1 MDNVRDFEYDNA
13 REWNESSD
21 DDDAVSVASSSQRP
35 PQQSNPHQSQDS
47 ASNRLG
53 TLIDIESDDVDS
65 ASIVHGSRETAATA
79 TTDRSQLQRH
89 ALSTRPRRQGPWGNI
104 VGSTAPRSTA
114 VSGLSQEAGTSN
126 PVARASLPTNTAPT
140 PTVNPSRPAVLPNRG
155 PRRGRGRGVRYPDN
169 HGPQRPAPRHEPPH
183 RGQQSS
189 GIALPFRAPISI
201 GRPPHHEKPP
211 RRVRREPYQTSQGAK
226 SSFGA
231 AEGLVSTRMRKQ
243 IDQRSTQANEL
254 QKFLGQPDEYEDFN
268 SIGYYIW
275 PDKDERATDRL
286 GLKLEA
292 LNPVRTKFKVYI
304 DWVDSTRCIRVRSQE
319 KSSTGESMHSAI
331 NAIRQEHEHK
341 KSQQKISAPVHILVP
356 PTIKNWRSHVKP
368 VLATTTSDDTP
379 DRKKSNIIA
388 LELSGSPLPFGEMTK
403 EKYDLVRF
411 KKLEDNMARF
421 EANLIEKIMAQSPY
435 KGWMRLRVNF
445 GHVKITQ
452 YEKGFAGGNYS
463 LDKFENMIKQPRFTA
478 EFDRDI
484 GGASVAFDTI
494 KNITSRP
501 DLFVPA
507 SPKVYELKDVHPIYT
522 EVLFVQGHGGQK
534 LRIEA
539 ELDVLGD
546 STEKDRWY
554 QLGTIQLYHDDKR
567 YRVVEVRNIDIENRF
582 DWNLD
587 VVADDSVSDIPRTL
601 YELVESSIQVST
613 KERFDEHG
621 MGYPIVL
628 PKPIYGVH
636 VEAVCIKS
644 VLKYILKRGG
654 YVVEVTIFRKWPG
667 RDTSSEPET
676 SCAISIGHQRWDHEL
691 ASMQGVVAERTWE
704 ENLSNLFPP
713 DQLGGNGFVD
723 LVDQIRHIRE
733 ILSMNGI
740 GR

>member
-13 REWNESSD
+13 REWNESD
-21 DDDAVSVASSSQRP
+21 DDDAVSVASSSQQP
-35 PQQSNPHQSQDS
+35 PQQSNPHQTQNS

-53 TLIDIESDDVDS
+53 TLIDIESDDVGS
-65 ASIVHGSRETAATA
+65 ASIGHGRHETATAATA
-79 TTDRSQLQRH
+79 ERSRLQPR
-89 ALSTRPRRQGPWGNI
+89 APSTIAHRQGAWGNMA
-104 VGSTAPRSTA
+104 GSTVPRSTA
-114 VSGLSQEAGTSN
+114 FSGLSQAAGTSD
-126 PVARASLPTNTAPT
+126 PVAGTPLSTIAVPTT
-140 PTVNPSRPAVLPNRG
+140 TVKPSRPAVLPNGG
-155 PRRGRGRGVRYPDN
+155 PRRGRGRGVSYPDN
-169 HGPQRPAPRHEPPH
+169 HGQQRPAPRHEPPH
-183 RGQQSS
+183 RGPQSS

-201 GRPPHHEKPP
+201 GRPPHHGPLP
-211 RRVRREPYQTSQGAK
+211 RRDRCEPYQNSHGVK
-226 SSFGA
+226 SKFGA

-243 IDQRSTQANEL
+243 IDQRTTQANES

-292 LNPVRTKFKVYI
+292 LNTVRTKFKVYI

-319 KSSTGESMHSAI
+319 KSSTGESIHSAI

-356 PTIKNWRSHVKP
+356 PTIKNWRSHVEP
-368 VLATTTSDDTP
+368 VLATTTSDENP

-388 LELSGSPLPFGEMTK
+388 LELSGNPLPFGGMTK

-445 GHVKITQ
+445 GHIKITQ
-452 YEKGFAGGNYS
+452 YEKGFTGGNYS
-463 LDKFENMIKQPRFTA
+463 LDRFENMIKQPRFTA
-478 EFDRDI
+478 EFDKDI
-484 GGASVAFDTI
+484 GGASVAFYTI
-494 KNITSRP
+494 KNITGRP

-507 SPKVYELKDVHPIYT
+507 SPKVYELKDVLPVHT
-522 EVLFVQGHGGQK
+522 EVLFVQGLGGQK

-587 VVADDSVSDIPRTL
+587 VVADDSVSEIPRTL

-644 VLKYILKRGG
+644 VLKYVLKRGG
-654 YVVEVTIFRKWPG
+654 YVVEVTIFRKWPS
-667 RDTSSEPET
+667 RDTRSEPET
-676 SCAISIGHQRWDHEL
+676 SCAISIGHQRWDYEL
-691 ASMQGVVAERTWE
+691 ASIQGVVAERTWQ

-733 ILSMNGI
+733 VLSMDGI